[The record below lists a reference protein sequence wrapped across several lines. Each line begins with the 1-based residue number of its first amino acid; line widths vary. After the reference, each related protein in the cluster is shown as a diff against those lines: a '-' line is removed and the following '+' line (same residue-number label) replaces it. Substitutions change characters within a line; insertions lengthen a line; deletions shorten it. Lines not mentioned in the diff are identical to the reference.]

1 MSERQRPDRS
11 DPRRP
16 LATGLA
22 AIAGLSSLAFAQPL
36 YDLLRRAPEFFAI
49 RDLSLG
55 DVMVLAILL
64 AVVPALALWLPAAT
78 VRIFRPA
85 WTPTALAAAAGLLIG
100 VIALQALRGLPVVP
114 AIAFAVIAGIAAGWA
129 YGSFRGARAFA
140 LFLSIATVL
149 VPALLLLDGDVRRS
163 AARPVR
169 SVDVDQA
176 DTGARAPI
184 VFVVLDEWS
193 LTSILDATG
202 NIDGERLPNLARLA
216 ATATWYANAT
226 AVSDVSE
233 LAVPAMLSGLQAE
246 QGRLPTASEYPVNL
260 FTLLAPSH
268 ELYALE
274 PISSLCPDDVNRLAV
289 PRPEFRER
297 FGLLVSDL
305 AVVWLN
311 LTLPAA
317 WTSGLPS
324 VTQTWSG
331 FAQDGPR
338 AAAPPPTDE
347 PVPRALF
354 HLRTTDRAAEFRRF
368 IDAIGPPRDRP
379 GFYFLHSMLPH
390 VPWEYLPSGR
400 RYNAPRG
407 SMHGL
412 ERELWTTDTWPVRHH
427 QKRYLL
433 QVEFVDRLI
442 GELIDRLESVGL
454 FDDSLVV
461 LTADHGLAF
470 RPGLSRRLLELDDPS
485 GEQPLDLAAVP
496 LLVKAP
502 FQQEAAIDHRLL
514 SLADLTP
521 LILELAGA
529 DARSGTPDERGR
541 GGPLVVGKYT
551 GAIGVPPDRESWRRR
566 QVALQAQLLGDSN
579 DPAAIGTRPELHGRR
594 VANLPHR
601 SSETGIQLVAAFVW
615 DHVAPDQDVLP
626 ALVEGVFE
634 SRPPVSGRTVA
645 VALNGTV
652 AATIRP
658 HQSADGRHRIAA
670 ALPES
675 LFRPGLNQVD
685 VFLVSEPGQPLE
697 LEHVGRPPLSVYD
710 LSFSDS
716 GRIDGIMQRSRSA
729 LDVDSERIPLEPQQ
743 PDGLIGFLDGGYEM
757 RDGIQGWAID
767 TEEPGSIG
775 EIVAF
780 LGGRQFGVAAASLER
795 PDVVE
800 RFGTEHLHSG
810 FLLSEMGEAV
820 PDRRARSR
828 DEIRDTVRRE
838 GLVAY
843 ALSHRGVATRLR
855 FSYRPLEQ
863 ERGAA
868 EILPIT
874 DGRQLPVQSTGNGF
888 EGAIDVVAKEGQR
901 TVIEG
906 WAADLERRE
915 RPRQIVIYRD
925 GEFLANLGIN
935 RDRPDVVDRHDDPR
949 LLRTGFRGTV
959 AGVPDAETFG
969 ERHRVFAIMLRGAAV
984 ELPLATSP

>member
-1 MSERQRPDRS
+1 MSERQRPDRGEAQ
-11 DPRRP
+11 RP
-16 LATGLA
+16 FATGLA

-49 RDLSLG
+49 RDLSMV
-55 DVMVLAILL
+55 DVLALVALL
-64 AVVPALALWLPAAT
+64 AIGPALLFAAPAAIA
-78 VRIFRPA
+78 RLIGPA
-85 WTPTALAAAAGLLIG
+85 WSRIGLTAGVAALTA
-100 VIALQALRGLPVVP
+100 VIALQALRGLPAIP
-114 AIAFAVIAGIAAGWA
+114 AVALAAVAGGAAGWA
-129 YGSFRGARAFA
+129 YVRFRGARTFA
-140 LFLSIATVL
+140 LVLSAAAVL
-149 VPALLLLDGDVRRS
+149 VPALLLVDADVRRS

-169 SVDVDQA
+169 SLDVQQA

-184 VFVVLDEWS
+184 VLVVLDEWS

-202 NIDGERLPNLARLA
+202 SIDGERLPNLARLA
-216 ATATWYANAT
+216 DTATWYPNAT

-233 LAVPAMLSGLQAE
+233 LAVPAMLSGLPAE

-274 PISSLCPDDVNRLAV
+274 PISSLCPADVNRLAA
-289 PRPEFRER
+289 PRPAFRER

-305 AVVWLN
+305 SIVWLN

-317 WTSGLPS
+317 WTSGLPP

-331 FAQDGPR
+331 FGQDGAR
-338 AAAPPPTDE
+338 AAVPPPTDQ

-354 HLRTTDRAAEFRRF
+354 HLRNTDRAAEFRGF
-368 IDAIGPPRDRP
+368 VDAIGPPRDRP

-400 RYNAPRG
+400 RYHAPRG

-412 ERELWTTDTWPVRHH
+412 ERELWTTETWPVRHH
-427 QKRYLL
+427 RKRYLL

-442 GELIDRLESVGL
+442 GELVDRLEAVDL
-454 FDDSLVV
+454 FDRSLVV
-461 LTADHGLAF
+461 VTADHGVAF
-470 RPGLSRRLLELDDPS
+470 RPGLSRRLLESDDPS

-502 FQQEAAIDHRLL
+502 FQDAAATDDRLL
-514 SLADLTP
+514 SLAELTP

-529 DARSGTPDERGR
+529 DATAAALDEPVPAS
-541 GGPLVVGKYT
+541 PLVVGKYT
-551 GAIGVPPDRESWRRR
+551 GAMEVPADRESWRRVR
-566 QVALQAQLLGDSN
+566 AAEQAELLGDSN
-579 DPAAIGTRPELHGRR
+579 DPAAIGERPELHGRPL
-594 VANLPHR
+594 ADLPHR
-601 SSETGIQLVAAFVW
+601 PGETGIQLEAAFVW
-615 DHVAPDQDVLP
+615 DHVAPGRAVLP

-634 SRPPVSGRTVA
+634 SDAPVSDRTVA

-652 AATIRP
+652 AATVKP
-658 HQSADGRHRIAA
+658 HRTADGRNRIAA
-670 ALPES
+670 AVPES

-685 VFLVSEPGQPLE
+685 VFLVSEPGEPLE
-697 LEHVGRPPLSVYD
+697 LEHVRRPPLSVYD
-710 LSFSDS
+710 LSWNDG
-716 GRIDGIMQRSRSA
+716 GRIDGIARRSRSA
-729 LDVDSERIPLEPQQ
+729 LAADAERIPLEPQK

-757 RDGIQGWAID
+757 RDGIQGWTID
-767 TEEPGSIG
+767 VEAPGSIG

-780 LGGRQFGVAAASLER
+780 LGGRQFGIAATSMER

-810 FLLSEMGEAV
+810 FLLSETGQAA

-828 DEIRDTVRRE
+828 DEIRDAVRRE

-843 ALSHRGVATRLR
+843 AVSRRGVATRLR
-855 FSYRPLEQ
+855 FSYRPLRE
-863 ERGAA
+863 ERAA
-868 EILPIT
+868 REVLPIT
-874 DGRQLPVQSTGNGF
+874 DGRQLPVQAPGAGF
-888 EGAIDVVAKEGQR
+888 EGAIDVVAKDGQR

-915 RPRQIVIYRD
+915 RPRQIVVYRD
-925 GEFLANLGIN
+925 GEFLSSLGAN
-935 RDRPDVVDRHDDPR
+935 RERPDVAARHDDDR
-949 LLRTGFRGTV
+949 LLRTGFRATV
-959 AGVPDAETFG
+959 PGAPDPETFG
-969 ERHRVFAIMLRGAAV
+969 ERHRVFAVMLRGAAV
-984 ELPLATSP
+984 ELPLARSP